1 VADNYLDA
9 RLTERRNPRT
19 ATIDTASALEIVD
32 LIGAEDA
39 TVPAA
44 VARAREDIARAV
56 DLIEQ
61 AFRAGGRLVYVGA
74 GTSGRLGVLDAAEC
88 PPTFGT
94 PPEMVVGVIAG
105 GYAALVKSVE
115 GAEDDVNAGIG
126 EMDSRRVGPDDVV
139 VGIAA
144 SGTTPFVRAAL
155 SRAQTLGAR
164 TAIVTCSEPPKL
176 LRETC
181 DVCILVLVGPE
192 VVTGSTRMKAGTAT
206 KLVLNSLTTAAMIRL
221 GKTYGNLMVD
231 LRAWNDKLI
240 DRSER
245 IVMETTGLPRAEARA
260 VIDAADGRVK
270 TAIVMARRRVSR
282 DEAERLLE
290 ENEGHLRTI
299 VGDPPP
305 ARTTTPSAPRC
316 APRSIPA
323 RGRTPRPSPAFMCA
337 SPSGRPTRCRS
348 FSPRPARPP
357 AISASSRFP
366 VRRCGTSRPPSPGS
380 WASPRCSLSGSACG
394 W

>member
-1 VADNYLDA
+1 LETITYLRVADDNYLDA

-61 AFRAGGRLVYVGA
+61 AFRAGGRLIYVGA

-105 GYAALVKSVE
+105 GYPALVKSVE
-115 GAEDDVNAGIG
+115 GAEDDVNAAIG
-126 EMDSRRVGPDDVV
+126 EMDARRVGPDDVV
-139 VGIAA
+139 IGIAA

-164 TAIVTCSEPPKL
+164 TAIVSCSEPPKL

-181 DVCILVLVGPE
+181 DVSIVIAVGPE

-206 KLVLNSLTTAAMIRL
+206 KLVLNTLTTGAMIRL

-240 DRSER
+240 DRSQR
-245 IVMETTGLPRAEARA
+245 IVMETTGLGRDEARG
-260 VIDAADGRVK
+260 VIQAAEGKVK

-282 DEAERLLE
+282 DEAECLLE
-290 ENEGHLRTI
+290 EHGGRLREI

-305 ARTTTPSAPRC
+305 V
-316 APRSIPA
+316 RS
-323 RGRTPRPSPAFMCA
+323 T
-337 SPSGRPTRCRS
+337 
-348 FSPRPARPP
+348 
-357 AISASSRFP
+357 
-366 VRRCGTSRPPSPGS
+366 
-380 WASPRCSLSGSACG
+380 
-394 W
+394 

>member
-1 VADNYLDA
+1 
-9 RLTERRNPRT
+9 
-19 ATIDTASALEIVD
+19 
-32 LIGAEDA
+32 
-39 TVPAA
+39 
-44 VARAREDIARAV
+44 
-56 DLIEQ
+56 
-61 AFRAGGRLVYVGA
+61 
-74 GTSGRLGVLDAAEC
+74 
-88 PPTFGT
+88 
-94 PPEMVVGVIAG
+94 
-105 GYAALVKSVE
+105 
-115 GAEDDVNAGIG
+115 VNAAIG
-126 EMDSRRVGPDDVV
+126 EMDSRRVGPNDVV

-206 KLVLNSLTTAAMIRL
+206 KLVLNTLTTAAMIRL

-245 IVMETTGLPRAEARA
+245 IVMETTGVPRAEARG
-260 VIDAADGRVK
+260 VIEAAEGKVK

-290 ENEGHLRTI
+290 EHEGRLRTI

-305 ARTTTPSAPRC
+305 VRTA
-316 APRSIPA
+316 
-323 RGRTPRPSPAFMCA
+323 
-337 SPSGRPTRCRS
+337 
-348 FSPRPARPP
+348 
-357 AISASSRFP
+357 
-366 VRRCGTSRPPSPGS
+366 
-380 WASPRCSLSGSACG
+380 
-394 W
+394 

>member
-1 VADNYLDA
+1 MADDYLDA

-56 DLIEQ
+56 DLIEH

-105 GYAALVKSVE
+105 GYPALVKSVE
-115 GAEDDVNAGIG
+115 GAEDDVNAAIG
-126 EMDSRRVGPDDVV
+126 EMDARRVGPDDVV

-155 SRAQTLGAR
+155 GRAQTLGAR
-164 TAIVTCSEPPKL
+164 TAIVTCAEPPKL
-176 LRETC
+176 LRDTC

-206 KLVLNSLTTAAMIRL
+206 KLVLNTLTTAAMIRL

-245 IVMETTGLPRAEARA
+245 IVMETTGLPRTEARG
-260 VIDAADGRVK
+260 VIDAAEGKVK
-270 TAIVMARRRVSR
+270 TAIVMARRKVSR

-290 ENEGHLRTI
+290 EHQGHLRAI

-305 ARTTTPSAPRC
+305 V
-316 APRSIPA
+316 
-323 RGRTPRPSPAFMCA
+323 RGA
-337 SPSGRPTRCRS
+337 
-348 FSPRPARPP
+348 
-357 AISASSRFP
+357 
-366 VRRCGTSRPPSPGS
+366 
-380 WASPRCSLSGSACG
+380 
-394 W
+394 